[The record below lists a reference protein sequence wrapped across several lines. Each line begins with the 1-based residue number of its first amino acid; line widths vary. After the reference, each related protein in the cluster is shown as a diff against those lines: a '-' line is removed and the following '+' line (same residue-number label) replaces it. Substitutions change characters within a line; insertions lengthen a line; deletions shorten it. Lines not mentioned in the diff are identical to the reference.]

1 MNLELFIYIFQ
12 FCFLKSIHCQRL
24 LAFYPNIVGKTVISY
39 LHQYLLLFKTIFSF
53 LIPGL
58 CWFRHEQKF
67 AKMARYDMTG
77 IGINLR
83 EIPDESGTVRLKVLG
98 LLLDGP
104 AHSAGV
110 RQVGALSFGRLILIQ
125 NIVKVRVQCR
135 VGDSLQN

>member
-1 MNLELFIYIFQ
+1 MSDLFSV
-12 FCFLKSIHCQRL
+12 KG
-24 LAFYPNIVGKTVISY
+24 FYPNFFLKIVLSY
-39 LHQYLLLFKTIFSF
+39 LHQYCCYLKQFSVFLF
-53 LIPGL
+53 PGL

-83 EIPDESGTVRLKVLG
+83 EIPDESGMVRLKVLG

-110 RQVGALSFGRLILIQ
+110 RQVRSSIFAILAFPFGNFVNLHYIFNNDLYIR
-125 NIVKVRVQCR
+125 
-135 VGDSLQN
+135 

>member
-1 MNLELFIYIFQ
+1 MPDYEVFSCVLAIFFLHDVCMSLELFIQIFQ
-12 FCFLKSIHCQRL
+12 LYESINRQRL
-24 LAFYPNIVGKTVISY
+24 LAFYPNLVAKNVLSY
-39 LHQYLLLFKTIFSF
+39 LHQYCCYLKQFSVFLF
-53 LIPGL
+53 PGL

-83 EIPDESGTVRLKVLG
+83 EIPDESGIVRLKVLG

-110 RQVGALSFGRLILIQ
+110 RQVGAQSLS
-125 NIVKVRVQCR
+125 C
-135 VGDSLQN
+135 